1 MLKIKD
7 LFFAKVLFFL
17 SFITLSSALFIEHIL
32 GHPPCSLC
40 IFQRIPYIVCFLICG
55 IFLIF
60 KNFDK
65 FFLYSILI
73 IFLIAFILSFY
84 HVGLEQGFFKES
96 FLCSTSTQEFE
107 KPSELLKEL
116 KPLQISCK
124 NITFRLLGFSLA
136 TLNLI
141 LSLAIMIITINRLVN
156 YEKYK

>member
-17 SFITLSSALFIEHIL
+17 SFITLSSALFIEHVL

-40 IFQRIPYIVCFLICG
+40 VFQRIPYIVCFLICG

-96 FLCSTSTQEFE
+96 F
-107 KPSELLKEL
+107 
-116 KPLQISCK
+116 
-124 NITFRLLGFSLA
+124 
-136 TLNLI
+136 
-141 LSLAIMIITINRLVN
+141 
-156 YEKYK
+156 

>member
-17 SFITLSSALFIEHIL
+17 SFITLSSALFIEHVL

-40 IFQRIPYIVCFLICG
+40 VFQRIPYIVCFLICG

-84 HVGLEQGFFKES
+84 HVGLEQGFFKGS

-107 KPSELLKEL
+107 NPSELLKEL

-124 NITFRLLGFSLA
+124 NITLRLLVFSLA

>member
-1 MLKIKD
+1 MLKIND

-107 KPSELLKEL
+107 NPSELLKEL